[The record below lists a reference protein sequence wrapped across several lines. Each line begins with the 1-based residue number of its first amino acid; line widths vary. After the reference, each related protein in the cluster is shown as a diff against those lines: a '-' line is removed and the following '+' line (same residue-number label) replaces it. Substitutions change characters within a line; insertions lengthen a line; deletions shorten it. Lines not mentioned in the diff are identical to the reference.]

1 MSRKNQA
8 IKRELVFD
16 PVYESQ
22 LVTQLINAIM
32 MSGKK
37 SLARKIV
44 YKAFDII
51 KEKANDE
58 PLKVFEKAI
67 ENIKPQLEVKTRRIG
82 GANYQVPIEVSEA
95 RKTTLAIRW
104 LVSYA
109 RLRNGRTMEEKL
121 ALEIFDA
128 AQGNGSAV
136 KKRDEIHRA
145 AEANKAF
152 AHYKW

>member
-8 IKRELVFD
+8 IKRELVLD
-16 PVYESQ
+16 PIYESK

-32 MSGKK
+32 FSGKK

-44 YKAFDII
+44 YKSFDIV

-58 PLKVFEKAI
+58 ALKVFEKAI

-109 RLRNGRTMEEKL
+109 RIRNGRTMEDKL

>member
-1 MSRKNQA
+1 MSRKNKA
-8 IKRELVFD
+8 NKRELPFD
-16 PVYESQ
+16 PVFNSK
-22 LVTQLINAIM
+22 LITQLINAIM
-32 MSGKK
+32 VSGKK
-37 SLARKIV
+37 SLARTIV
-44 YKAFDII
+44 YKSLSIVG
-51 KEKANDE
+51 EKTGQPALQVCE
-58 PLKVFEKAI
+58 EAI
-67 ENIKPQLEVKTRRIG
+67 ENITPQLEVKTRRIG
-82 GANYQVPIEVSEA
+82 GANYQVPIEVSDS

-109 RLRNGRTMEEKL
+109 RLRNGKTMQDKL
-121 ALEIFDA
+121 ALEIIEA

>member
-8 IKRELVFD
+8 IKRELPFD
-16 PVYESQ
+16 PVFDSK
-22 LVTQLINAIM
+22 LITQLINAIM
-32 MSGKK
+32 VSGKK

-44 YKAFDII
+44 YQSLAIV
-51 KEKANDE
+51 KEKTGQE
-58 PLKVFEKAI
+58 SLQVCEKAI
-67 ENIKPQLEVKTRRIG
+67 ENITPQLEVKTRRIG

-109 RLRNGRTMEEKL
+109 KLRNGKTMQDKL
-121 ALEIFDA
+121 ASEIIDA

>member
-8 IKRELVFD
+8 IKRELVLD
-16 PVYESQ
+16 PVYESKLITQ
-22 LVTQLINAIM
+22 LVNSIM
-32 MSGKK
+32 VSGKK

-44 YKAFDII
+44 YKALDIV

-109 RLRNGRTMEEKL
+109 RIRNGRTMEDKL

>member
-16 PVYESQ
+16 PVYESK
-22 LVTQLINAIM
+22 LITQLINAIM
-32 MSGKK
+32 YSGKK
-37 SLARKIV
+37 SLAQKIV
-44 YKAFDII
+44 YKSLDIV
-51 KEKANDE
+51 KEKANEE

-109 RLRNGRTMEEKL
+109 RIRNGRTMEDKL

>member
-8 IKRELVFD
+8 IKRELVLD
-16 PVYESQ
+16 PIYESQ

-32 MSGKK
+32 FSGKK

-44 YKAFDII
+44 YKSFDIV
-51 KEKANDE
+51 KEKSNDE

-95 RKTTLAIRW
+95 RKTTLAIR
-104 LVSYA
+104 
-109 RLRNGRTMEEKL
+109 
-121 ALEIFDA
+121 
-128 AQGNGSAV
+128 
-136 KKRDEIHRA
+136 
-145 AEANKAF
+145 
-152 AHYKW
+152 

>member
-8 IKRELVFD
+8 IKRELPFD
-16 PVYESQ
+16 PVFDSK
-22 LVTQLINAIM
+22 LITQLINAIM
-32 MSGKK
+32 VSGKK
-37 SLARKIV
+37 SLSRKIV
-44 YKAFDII
+44 YQSLAIV
-51 KEKANDE
+51 KEKTGQE
-58 PLKVFEKAI
+58 PLQVCEKAI
-67 ENIKPQLEVKTRRIG
+67 ENITPQLEVKTRRIG
-82 GANYQVPIEVSEA
+82 GANYQVPIEVSES

-109 RLRNGRTMEEKL
+109 RLRNGKTMQDKL
-121 ALEIFDA
+121 ALEIIDA

>member
-8 IKRELVFD
+8 IKRELVLD
-16 PVYESQ
+16 PVYESK
-22 LVTQLINAIM
+22 LITQLINAIM
-32 MSGKK
+32 VSGKK

-44 YKAFDII
+44 YKALDIV
-51 KEKANDE
+51 KEKANEE

-109 RLRNGRTMEEKL
+109 RLRNGRTMEDKL